1 MSKQSIALA
10 FRQYIWL
17 ADIIYSAGHITR
29 EDINRKWRGNSLVN
43 PDETLEI
50 PERTFHNWKHAIEDL
65 FELSI
70 ECDRRTGKYYIE
82 NVDQMDKNDVRTWLV
97 NTFAIKDMMADAQQ
111 IKSQIL
117 FEDAPS
123 GMRFLTTIIEAMRD
137 HLRLEITYQPFYKS
151 HPSTFIV
158 DPYCVKMYEQRWYVL
173 AASDWFKTPRT
184 YALDRLL
191 DIKVTD
197 EKFKLPKYFDA
208 ETYFRSVVGVSGM
221 EEKPEKV
228 RIKVY
233 DYQVQYT
240 RTLPIHASQK
250 EVETAD
256 GYSIFEYNL
265 VPNYEFRL
273 ELRQHM
279 SAIEVLE
286 PEYLR
291 IEMREEAKKLM
302 RMYE

>member
-1 MSKQSIALA
+1 MLA
-10 FRQYIWL
+10 KSDFY
-17 ADIIYSAGHITR
+17 
-29 EDINRKWRGNSLVN
+29 
-43 PDETLEI
+43 
-50 PERTFHNWKHAIEDL
+50 PE
-65 FELSI
+65 
-70 ECDRRTGKYYIE
+70 
-82 NVDQMDKNDVRTWLV
+82 
-97 NTFAIKDMMADAQQ
+97 
-111 IKSQIL
+111 
-117 FEDAPS
+117 
-123 GMRFLTTIIEAMRD
+123 
-137 HLRLEITYQPFYKS
+137 
-151 HPSTFIV
+151 
-158 DPYCVKMYEQRWYVL
+158 
-173 AASDWFKTPRT
+173 PRI
-184 YALDRLL
+184 YALDRMVE
-191 DIKVTD
+191 IEVSD
-197 EKFKLPKYFDA
+197 EKYKLPNDFDA
-208 ETYFRSVVGVSGM
+208 ETYFRSVIGVSGM

-291 IEMREEAKKLM
+291 VEMREEAKKLM

>member
-29 EDINRKWRGNSLVN
+29 EDINRKWRDNSLVN
-43 PDETLEI
+43 PYETLEI

-151 HPSTFIV
+151 HPSTFII

-197 EKFKLPKYFDA
+197 EKFKLPKDFDA
-208 ETYFRSVVGVSGM
+208 ETYFRSVIGVSGM

-256 GYSIFEYNL
+256 GYSIFEYYL
-265 VPNYEFRL
+265 VPNYEFR
-273 ELRQHM
+273 
-279 SAIEVLE
+279 
-286 PEYLR
+286 
-291 IEMREEAKKLM
+291 
-302 RMYE
+302 